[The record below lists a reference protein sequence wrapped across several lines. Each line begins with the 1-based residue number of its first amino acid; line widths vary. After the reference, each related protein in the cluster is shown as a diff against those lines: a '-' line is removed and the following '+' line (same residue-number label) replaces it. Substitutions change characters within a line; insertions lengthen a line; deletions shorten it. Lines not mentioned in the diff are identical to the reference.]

1 MPDLPDIPAPN
12 LALAPALR
20 ARIDGKAK
28 PPGSLGRIE
37 DLAVR
42 LGLIQGRIDPV
53 AEHATILL
61 FAGDH
66 GLTEDGVSS
75 YPSAVTVAMVQ
86 TILAGRGTVNAFARA
101 VGAELRVVDAGVAAE
116 LAPHPMLVPAK
127 IRPGTRNAAREP
139 AMTRDETVQALRM
152 GCRVAAE
159 AIADGADCLALGEMG
174 IGNTASAALLM
185 HRLGPADLDLC
196 IGAGAGHDDAGMARK
211 RAALHRAAAR
221 SDAHVP
227 LEVLSEFGGFEIA
240 MMAGA
245 IIGAASRRRPVI
257 VDGFIATAAALV
269 AARLAPLSSDCCIY
283 AHRSAEA
290 GHGRLLALLGAEP
303 LLDLSLRLGEGSG
316 AALAIPLVRA
326 AARLLTDVAD
336 LADVLAAAR

>member
-28 PPGSLGRIE
+28 PPGSLGRLE

-42 LGLIQGRIDPV
+42 LGLIQGRMDPV

-116 LAPHPMLVPAK
+116 LAPHPMLIQAK

-139 AMTRDETVQALRM
+139 AMTRDEAVQALRM